1 MASPR
6 NTPDRE
12 IHESPETSPTLGA
25 AAYVWAFIALVCLTL
40 LSFWF
45 SYLHLGGFEMV
56 VAIGIAAIKVTIV
69 ALVFMGLVDEPA
81 SSRVAGVTAVLFVI
95 LLASLTAA
103 DVLTRF

>member
-1 MASPR
+1 MASSSDPP
-6 NTPDRE
+6 NRE
-12 IHESPETSPTLGA
+12 IRESPAASPTLGA
-25 AAYVWAFIALVCLTL
+25 SAYVLAFIALVCLTL

-56 VAIGIAAIKVTIV
+56 VAMGIAAIKVTIV